1 MILKHKIKK
10 GIALIFA
17 ILFSFTAA
25 AHTDSVQVNSNKY
38 SFSFDASNVFN
49 QLFRSQVYSSE
60 IYFSYNISEKNKL
73 RFGTELARASGSKGN
88 AYLQLKLGYS
98 RVFKKKGK
106 WEFYYGGDAIY
117 EYEDNLDSEREINTG
132 GGLVYVG
139 ANFYISPHFSLG
151 TEPSLYFV
159 FLRNHRYDTFLPGV
173 SSSNKQGFTNIGL
186 VRVNYH
192 F

>member
-1 MILKHKIKK
+1 MSLYTFY
-10 GIALIFA
+10 L
-17 ILFSFTAA
+17 
-25 AHTDSVQVNSNKY
+25 
-38 SFSFDASNVFN
+38 
-49 QLFRSQVYSSE
+49 
-60 IYFSYNISEKNKL
+60 SYNFSEKNTL
-73 RFGTELARASGSKGN
+73 RFGTELTRISGSKGN

-98 RVFKKKGK
+98 RVFKRKEK
-106 WEFYYGGDAIY
+106 WSFYYGADAIY

-139 ANFYISPHFSLG
+139 ATFFISPHFSLT

-159 FLRNHRYDTFLPGV
+159 FLRDHRYDTFLPGV